1 MMTTMAFERCMNVT
15 DPSFHLLIDTLS
27 YSLKGERGA
36 PGLKGTS
43 APVLKP
49 SEHQIYLTKTDFD
62 DHTHK
67 NDTPFSGDSGPV
79 GQKGEA
85 GSPRF

>member
-1 MMTTMAFERCMNVT
+1 MT
-15 DPSFHLLIDTLS
+15 DSSFYVLIDTLS

-43 APVLKP
+43 ASLLKT
-49 SEHQIYLTKTDFD
+49 SEHQTYLNKQILMMMTL
-62 DHTHK
+62 
-67 NDTPFSGDSGPV
+67 PFSGDSGPV

-85 GSPRF
+85 GSPRFKSLCKLVLL